1 MSITFYFILASVG
14 WQYECDKC
22 TVSASLVGIPIR
34 NCIIRHGTITM
45 MLYVQLRSVIVR
57 TIRFVVSCVDLAV
70 RMWVFIIYMRADGF
84 LEYKRQGENRATFV

>member
-1 MSITFYFILASVG
+1 
-14 WQYECDKC
+14 
-22 TVSASLVGIPIR
+22 
-34 NCIIRHGTITM
+34 M